1 MTENSELRAGTAAPG
16 WYWAAA
22 IAALVFELVG
32 CFFFYV
38 EYRMSGADIAALPLD
53 QRAMLEARPD
63 WYYVAFALAVG
74 LGLVGAL
81 GLLLRK
87 AWSRPLLLAS
97 LVFVVVQ
104 FSSVLIVP
112 AMRDNTPSDALAVP
126 IVVMICCYGIWQL
139 ARLAAKRGWL
149 SR

>member
-1 MTENSELRAGTAAPG
+1 MTESGEMRVETSVAG
-16 WYWAAA
+16 WYWIAA
-22 IAALVFELVG
+22 IAALLFELVG

-38 EYRMSGADIAALPLD
+38 EFRMSSGDLAALPLD

-87 AWSRPLLLAS
+87 AWSSPLLLAS
-97 LVFVVVQ
+97 FLFAVLQ

-112 AMRDNTPSDALAVP
+112 AMRDSTPSDALAVP
-126 IVVMICCYGIWQL
+126 IVVIICCYGIWQL
-139 ARLAAKRGWL
+139 AKLARRRGWL
-149 SR
+149 N